1 MVKFD
6 NNGCDYMYID
16 KNFNI
21 FLSTKDIRIQKPYFE
36 CDELFA
42 PTICILNKK
51 GYKTKHCCS
60 GHIIDEKSVINHQS
74 YHLIYNYAYIIF
86 DKKYDFFHYPKYTNT
101 TVINNGYI
109 VERQYNLDKDLYKQQ
124 LEIAKDYYNW
134 ANNLSPIGGE

>member
-1 MVKFD
+1 MVKFN

-51 GYKTKHCCS
+51 GYKTKYCCS
-60 GHIIDEKSVINHQS
+60 GHIIDEKGIINHQS
-74 YHLIYNYAYIIF
+74 YHLIYNYAYIVF
-86 DKKYDFFHYPKYTNT
+86 DKKYSFLNIPIKTNT
-101 TVINNGYI
+101 TEIKDGYI
-109 VERQYNLDKDLYKQQ
+109 VERQYNLEKDLFKQQ
-124 LEIAKDYYNW
+124 LAIAKDYYNW
-134 ANNLSPIGGE
+134 ANNLPPIGEE